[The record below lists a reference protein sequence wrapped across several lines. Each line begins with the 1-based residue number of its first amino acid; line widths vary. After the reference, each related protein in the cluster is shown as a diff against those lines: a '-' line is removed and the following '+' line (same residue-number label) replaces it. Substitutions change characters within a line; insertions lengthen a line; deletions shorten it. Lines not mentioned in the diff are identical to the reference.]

1 MNMMDE
7 YKLDLDQVK
16 KRFFPNES
24 IAHKHNIKFKLL
36 PYVANDKNLVLD
48 FQGVVGE
55 LSRRMSGKELKE
67 NFDVD
72 LFINEAIER
81 VSEFDGENSKEVLKD
96 IIRTMFIDNG
106 KLVDFDV
113 NTINYLQSTNDD
125 IKIAKFLFSIFFDD
139 SLQEIFKSVILKKQ
153 IIFYITWY

>member
-7 YKLDLDQVK
+7 YKLDLDEVK

-55 LSRRMSGKELKE
+55 LSRRMSGTELKE
-67 NFDVD
+67 NFDVE

-81 VSEFDGENSKEVLKD
+81 IS
-96 IIRTMFIDNG
+96 
-106 KLVDFDV
+106 
-113 NTINYLQSTNDD
+113 
-125 IKIAKFLFSIFFDD
+125 
-139 SLQEIFKSVILKKQ
+139 
-153 IIFYITWY
+153 